1 MDLAGIALAG
11 VLGGLAIS
19 GVASR
24 QPGNRVQGVLN
35 SLQLE
40 QFTLQQQALILA
52 LGISILMVGKTIIS
66 ILFTRRTIFFLSRR
80 GATLSSILIS
90 KLMGQPLQRVQER
103 SMQQTMYSLTAGVNS
118 ITVGVLGTGVSLI
131 DRKSVV

>member
-40 QFTLQQQALILA
+40 QFTLQQQALILKA
-52 LGISILMVGKTIIS
+52 EPE
-66 ILFTRRTIFFLSRR
+66 
-80 GATLSSILIS
+80 ATANLLVS
-90 KLMGQPLQRVQER
+90 
-103 SMQQTMYSLTAGVNS
+103 YLTTFVAN
-118 ITVGVLGTGVSLI
+118 T
-131 DRKSVV
+131 SVYCL